1 MEIEQV
7 ALLAIAFALIAALYS
22 TIGHGGASGYL
33 MVMGVV
39 GISPALMKPTALSL
53 NLVVAATGMILFAR
67 AGGFRGRTL
76 WPFLVTSIPAAFIG
90 GWARLDPTVYRSL
103 VGAVRHWG
111 DGNVNLKVALRFAP
125 VAMVGSYLGARLST
139 LISGHVQLTLFAVV
153 MFVAAVF
160 MYRDRRPAATS
171 DGMEGHVQ
179 PAAGR
184 ALWLIGLQGLSI
196 GVLTGLV
203 GVGGGIFL
211 SPLLM
216 LAGWAT
222 AKQTAGV
229 SAAFILANSA
239 AGLGG
244 IVVRQHGLAWEPGAM
259 TIFAATVLVGG
270 FVGSAIGS
278 RCFGHM
284 TLRRALA
291 VVLVLAGLKMMF
303 LSSPAPSSE
312 TPPAVGPGA

>member
-1 MEIEQV
+1 MDIEQV
-7 ALLAIAFALIAALYS
+7 ALLAVAFAFIAAIYS
-22 TIGHGGASGYL
+22 TVGHGGASGYL

-39 GISPALMKPTALSL
+39 GISPELMKPTALSL

-76 WPFLVTSIPAAFIG
+76 WPFLITSIPAAFIG
-90 GWARLDPTVYRSL
+90 GAARLDPTVYRSL
-103 VGAVRHWG
+103 VAVVLWFAAFR
-111 DGNVNLKVALRFAP
+111 LALRVPGRDSAESVKTVP
-125 VAMVGSYLGARLST
+125 VPAGLLWGA
-139 LISGHVQLTLFAVV
+139 A
-153 MFVAAVF
+153 
-160 MYRDRRPAATS
+160 
-171 DGMEGHVQ
+171 
-179 PAAGR
+179 
-184 ALWLIGLQGLSI
+184 IGLLS
-196 GVLTGLV
+196 GLV

-244 IVVRQHGLAWEPGAM
+244 IAVRQHGLAVEPGPLA
-259 TIFAATVLVGG
+259 IFAATVLVGG

-278 RCFGHM
+278 RRFGYM
-284 TLRRALA
+284 GLRRALA
-291 VVLVLAGLKMMF
+291 VVLAIAGLKMMF
-303 LSSPAPSSE
+303 LSPPAPPPE
-312 TPPAVGPGA
+312 TPPAVRPGA

>member
-103 VGAVRHWG
+103 VAVVLWFAAFR
-111 DGNVNLKVALRFAP
+111 LALRVRGRDSAASVKTVP
-125 VAMVGSYLGARLST
+125 VPAGLLWGA
-139 LISGHVQLTLFAVV
+139 A
-153 MFVAAVF
+153 
-160 MYRDRRPAATS
+160 
-171 DGMEGHVQ
+171 
-179 PAAGR
+179 
-184 ALWLIGLQGLSI
+184 IGLLS
-196 GVLTGLV
+196 GLV

-244 IVVRQHGLAWEPGAM
+244 IVVRQHGLALEPGAM

-278 RCFGHM
+278 RRFGPM

-291 VVLVLAGLKMMF
+291 VVLVIAGLKMMF
-303 LSSPAPSSE
+303 LPSPAPSSE
-312 TPPAVGPGA
+312 TPPAVGPGRDAGHVL